1 MNTSVI
7 IAVVILYEI
16 VSIGGCALYLKM
28 KERKNKGGQAAAG
41 DDFSTGG
48 QSMTWPVV
56 GASLALSLLG
66 TVKIFG
72 IMQQAINLGAVFHS
86 NDISTDHDIAWNRA
100 MGTKTESCHHAG
112 IIWKNVWSENPVICV
127 CGNSTSDICYSYDR
141 NAGAW
146 NCV

>member
-41 DDFSTGG
+41 
-48 QSMTWPVV
+48 
-56 GASLALSLLG
+56 
-66 TVKIFG
+66 
-72 IMQQAINLGAVFHS
+72 
-86 NDISTDHDIAWNRA
+86 DISTDHDIAWNRA

>member
-72 IMQQAINLGAVFHS
+72 IMQQAINLGAVVAWFS
-86 NDISTDHDIAWNRA
+86 IATIFPLIMISL
-100 MGTKTESCHHAG
+100 GTGDGYE
-112 IIWKNVWSENPVICV
+112 
-127 CGNSTSDICYSYDR
+127 D
-141 NAGAW
+141 
-146 NCV
+146 

>member
-48 QSMTWPVV
+48 QSMTCLW
-56 GASLALSLLG
+56 
-66 TVKIFG
+66 
-72 IMQQAINLGAVFHS
+72 
-86 NDISTDHDIAWNRA
+86 
-100 MGTKTESCHHAG
+100 
-112 IIWKNVWSENPVICV
+112 
-127 CGNSTSDICYSYDR
+127 
-141 NAGAW
+141 
-146 NCV
+146 

>member
-28 KERKNKGGQAAAG
+28 KERKHKGGQNTAG

-56 GASLALSLLG
+56 GASLALSLDVYKRQGGFITGICSTIILMQVPKLMGG
-66 TVKIFG
+66 T
-72 IMQQAINLGAVFHS
+72 
-86 NDISTDHDIAWNRA
+86 
-100 MGTKTESCHHAG
+100 AG
-112 IIWKNVWSENPVICV
+112 VGEFP
-127 CGNSTSDICYSYDR
+127 
-141 NAGAW
+141 
-146 NCV
+146 